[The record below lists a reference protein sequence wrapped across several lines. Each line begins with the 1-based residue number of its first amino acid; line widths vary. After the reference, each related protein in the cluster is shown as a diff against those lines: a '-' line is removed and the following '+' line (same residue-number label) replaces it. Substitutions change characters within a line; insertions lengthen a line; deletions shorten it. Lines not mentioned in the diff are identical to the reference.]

1 MRINLDFQKLKL
13 KLKIKM
19 NIHDP
24 DKDIGVSNFLS
35 KNFIWEP
42 FETSIFLKL
51 ISKKNFFID
60 IGANIGYYSL
70 IASNLI
76 SKSGKVIAFEP
87 EKSNLKILYENL
99 KINKAFN
106 VDVIEKACSDRNQ
119 EAYLELSKD
128 NLGDHRL
135 SYKESSGSSN
145 LEIETTTVDMVTKKY
160 SLIPDIV
167 KIDTQGAE
175 LKIIKGMKSLLCESN
190 FKTIFFIE
198 FWPYGIEKQGNK
210 INELIKIISLKSYK
224 MLAIFEEN
232 ELQIEV
238 KDIVLRR
245 WSKTIMNFNSL
256 RYTNLIF
263 AHKDNISF
271 SKYLSSLKNNKF
283 KFNQINKSVI
293 NNTISKLLVPVGW
306 SFPESDGVWSDG
318 LYSEIFLNNL
328 VFKKDRDYRLI
339 LKLIPILNSK
349 IPKITMK
356 VSVNNRFIGSV
367 ILEDAYRFNDF
378 SIKIPKKVILQKF
391 ESFAISLQFTSGVTP
406 SEFSKSND
414 KRLLSAKINSFMI
427 TEK

>member
-1 MRINLDFQKLKL
+1 MRINLDYQKL

-106 VDVIEKACSDRNQ
+106 VDVIEKACSDRIQ